1 MANEFLKT
9 GGRDRE
15 GLARG
20 LKTNKEGNLTTV
32 DAYTV
37 LQNEVTYQADG
48 KSVYLGTPR
57 MCGPFDVQGMDQL
70 FVSLISNGAHTW
82 EIWIHEIIL
91 SNDRKTE
98 RVINSFRAN
107 DRVYSANQTFTVPIN
122 SALIKVELREI
133 TISGTS
139 SRLSAL
145 YLAARKNPQPYKSTQ
160 ALNQNYLAVNEKAI
174 LMDEVN
180 HNSQGQWVEVG
191 ASRKTPLLDVRAYD
205 RIQFYLTGNGAHTW
219 ELWVHEIIKNEIGNQ
234 QRVVN
239 SFRVGNKVY
248 SANQVLEFDI
258 SSPFIELE
266 FKEITSVDSGR
277 LVAFYIVG
285 SKKGSN
291 TKETIIV
298 NDGNEIVSPDSP
310 PVMPYPNFDMPKLK
324 NIKFIDTTIKW
335 VHTFKDG
342 LFYGSKDA
350 TIYTSEDGTSWQ
362 KLRTIP
368 TVANNGIAK
377 LLISDTGRLIAC
389 MGNGEIWRT
398 DESQG
403 FGTGATYKTGNF
415 SHYYGS
421 TQHGNVIGVTTYETA
436 GLETAKKHEA
446 WLSTDNGATFKK
458 IFDKATLTALQPNND
473 GRMHLHDIEYD
484 PYSGAI
490 YIWNGDFGNA
500 ILNYSTDMG
509 NTWSTMDPTTVN
521 GNTTQLIATKTGIA
535 LGGDTY
541 GGGIE
546 YVRLDRSKLLFP
558 NIKEEDIS
566 TDYWKFNDG
575 LEDGESGSRYIAY
588 KKYVNRDEGIYLIPY
603 KPEYLKDGDFKTTYI
618 VYSPDGISWSVLWR
632 GYESGHLLGFDDIVY
647 GNGKLIGAYNFKE
660 YEADSERKLFVAD
673 MEI

>member
-32 DAYTV
+32 GAYTV

-70 FVSLISNGAHTW
+70 FVSLVGNGIHTW

-107 DRVYSANQTFTVPIN
+107 DRVYSANQTFTVSIN

-133 TISGTS
+133 TIPGTS

-145 YLAARKNPQPYKSTQ
+145 YLAARKNPQPYKTTK
-160 ALNQNYLAVNEKAI
+160 ALNQNYLSVSEKAI

-180 HNSQGQWVEVG
+180 YSSQGQFVDVG
-191 ASRKTPLLDVRAYD
+191 ASRKTPVFDVRAYD
-205 RIQFYLTGNGAHTW
+205 HIQFYLNGNGAHTW
-219 ELWVHEIIKNEIGNQ
+219 ELWVHEIIKNEIGNS

-239 SFRVGNKVY
+239 SFRVGDKVH

-266 FKEITSVDSGR
+266 FKEIASVDNGR
-277 LVAFYIVG
+277 LVAFYVVG
-285 SKKGSN
+285 EKR
-291 TKETIIV
+291 
-298 NDGNEIVSPDSP
+298 GNNAVLNSPEVVSHDLP
-310 PVMPYPNFDMPKLK
+310 PVMPHPDFDIPKLK
-324 NIKFIDTTIKW
+324 NIRIIDTPIKW

-342 LFYGSKDA
+342 LFYGSKGA
-350 TIYTSEDGTSWQ
+350 TIYTSVDGENWEELKSV
-362 KLRTIP
+362 P
-368 TVANNGIAK
+368 TYENNGIAK
-377 LLISDTGRLIAC
+377 LFISDTGRIITC

-398 DESQG
+398 DLNQG
-403 FGTGATYKTGNF
+403 FGAGATYKTGNF

-436 GLETAKKHEA
+436 GLGETKKHEA

-458 IFDKATLTALQPNND
+458 IFDKNTLVSLQPDND
-473 GRMHLHDIEYD
+473 GRVHLHDIEYD
-484 PYSGAI
+484 PYSGVI
-490 YIWNGDFGNA
+490 YIWNGDFENA
-500 ILNYSTDMG
+500 VLNYSTDMG
-509 NTWSTMDPTTVN
+509 NTWYTIEPTKVN
-521 GNTTQLIATKTGIA
+521 GNTTQLIASKTGIA
-535 LGGDTY
+535 LGGDTF
-541 GGGIE
+541 GGGFE

-558 NIKEEDIS
+558 EIQDADIS

-575 LEDGESGSRYIAY
+575 LEDGQSGSRYIAY
-588 KKYVNRDEGIYLIPY
+588 KKYVNRDEGIYLVPY
-603 KPEYLKDGDFKTTYI
+603 KPEYLKDGDFKTTYLA
-618 VYSPDGISWSVLWR
+618 YSPDGISWALLWR
-632 GYESGHLLGFDDIVY
+632 GYESGHLLGLDDIVY
-647 GNGKLIGAYNFKE
+647 GNGKLVGAYNFKE
-660 YEADSERKLFVAD
+660 GETDSERKLFVAD
-673 MEI
+673 MKI

>member
-1 MANEFLKT
+1 MANDFLKT

-70 FVSLISNGAHTW
+70 FVSLVGNGIHTW

-91 SNDRKTE
+91 SNDGKTE
-98 RVINSFRAN
+98 RVLNSFRAN

-145 YLAARKNPQPYKSTQ
+145 YLAARKNPQPYKTTK
-160 ALNQNYLAVNEKAI
+160 ALNQNYLSVNEKAI

-180 HNSQGQWVEVG
+180 HNSQGKWVVVG
-191 ASRKTPLLDVRAYD
+191 ESRKTPVFDVRAYD
-205 RIQFYLTGNGAHTW
+205 HIQFYLNGNGAHTW
-219 ELWVHEIIKNEIGNQ
+219 ELWVHEIVRNEIGNS

-239 SFRVGNKVY
+239 SFRVGNKVH

-258 SSPFIELE
+258 SAPFIELE
-266 FKEITSVDSGR
+266 FKELTSVDNGR
-277 LVAFYIVG
+277 LVAFYVVG
-285 SKKGSN
+285 EKQ
-291 TKETIIV
+291 
-298 NDGNEIVSPDSP
+298 GNNAVLNSPEVVSHDLP
-310 PVMPYPNFDMPKLK
+310 PVMPHPDFDIPKLK
-324 NIKFIDTTIKW
+324 NIKIIDTPIKW

-342 LFYGSKDA
+342 LFYGSKGA
-350 TIYTSEDGTSWQ
+350 TIYTSVDGENWEELKSV
-362 KLRTIP
+362 P
-368 TVANNGIAK
+368 TYENNGIAK
-377 LLISDTGRLIAC
+377 LFISDTGRIITC

-398 DESQG
+398 DLNQG
-403 FGTGATYKTGNF
+403 FGAGATYKTGNF

-436 GLETAKKHEA
+436 GLGETKKHEA

-458 IFDKATLTALQPNND
+458 IFDKNTLVSLQPDND
-473 GRMHLHDIEYD
+473 GRVHLHDIEYD
-484 PYSGAI
+484 PYSGVI
-490 YIWNGDFGNA
+490 YIWNGDFENA
-500 ILNYSTDMG
+500 VLNYSTDMG
-509 NTWSTMDPTTVN
+509 NTWSTIEPTKVN
-521 GNTTQLIATKTGIA
+521 GNTTQLIASKTGIA
-535 LGGDTY
+535 LGGDTF
-541 GGGIE
+541 GGGFE

-558 NIKEEDIS
+558 EIQDADIS

-575 LEDGESGSRYIAY
+575 LEDGQSGSRYIAY
-588 KKYVNRDEGIYLIPY
+588 KKYVNRDEGIYLVPY

-618 VYSPDGISWSVLWR
+618 VYSPDGISWALLWR
-632 GYESGHLLGFDDIVY
+632 GYESGHLLGLDDIVY
-647 GNGKLIGAYNFKE
+647 GNGKLVGAYNFKE
-660 YEADSERKLFVAD
+660 GETDSERKLFVAD
-673 MEI
+673 MKI

>member
-70 FVSLISNGAHTW
+70 FVSLVGNGIHTW

-133 TISGTS
+133 TIPGTS

-145 YLAARKNPQPYKSTQ
+145 YLAARKNPQPYKTTK
-160 ALNQNYLAVNEKAI
+160 ALNQNYLSVSEKAI

-180 HNSQGQWVEVG
+180 YSSQGQFVDVG
-191 ASRKTPLLDVRAYD
+191 ASRKTPVFDVRAYD
-205 RIQFYLTGNGAHTW
+205 HIQFYLNGNGAHTW
-219 ELWVHEIIKNEIGNQ
+219 ELWVHEIIKNEIGNS

-239 SFRVGNKVY
+239 SFRVGDKVH

-258 SSPFIELE
+258 SSPYIELE
-266 FKEITSVDSGR
+266 FKEIASLDNGR

-285 SKKGSN
+285 EKQGNNTVQNSPEVVSN
-291 TKETIIV
+291 
-298 NDGNEIVSPDSP
+298 DLP
-310 PVMPYPNFDMPKLK
+310 PAMPYPDFDMPKLK
-324 NIKFIDTTIKW
+324 NIRIIDTPITW

-342 LFYGSKDA
+342 LFYGSKGA
-350 TIYTSEDGTSWQ
+350 TIYTSVDGESWEEL
-362 KLRTIP
+362 KSVP
-368 TVANNGIAK
+368 TYENNGIFK
-377 LLISDTGRLIAC
+377 LLISDTNRIIAC

-398 DESQG
+398 DENQG
-403 FGTGATYKTGNF
+403 FGAGATYKTGNF

-421 TQHGNVIGVTTYETA
+421 TQHGNVIGVSTYERA
-436 GLETAKKHEA
+436 GLEDTKKHEA

-458 IFDKATLTALQPNND
+458 IFDKTTIASLQPNND
-473 GRMHLHDIEYD
+473 GRVHLHDIEYD
-484 PYSGAI
+484 PYSGVI
-490 YIWNGDFGNA
+490 YIWNGDYENA
-500 ILNYSTDMG
+500 VLNYSTDMG
-509 NTWSTMDPTTVN
+509 NTWSTIEPTKVN
-521 GNTTQLIATKTGIA
+521 GNTTQLIASKTGIA
-535 LGGDTY
+535 LGGDTF
-541 GGGIE
+541 GGGFE

-558 NIKEEDIS
+558 EIQDADIS

-575 LEDGESGSRYIAY
+575 LEDGQSGSRYIAY
-588 KKYVNRDEGIYLIPY
+588 KKYVNRDEGIYLVPY

-618 VYSPDGISWSVLWR
+618 VYSPDGISWALLWR
-632 GYESGHLLGFDDIVY
+632 GYESGHLLGLDDIVY

-660 YEADSERKLFVAD
+660 GETDSERKLFIAD
-673 MEI
+673 MEL

>member
-48 KSVYLGTPR
+48 KLVHLDTPR

-70 FVSLISNGAHTW
+70 FVSLVGNGAHTW

-133 TISGTS
+133 TVSGTN

-145 YLAARKNPQPYKSTQ
+145 YLAARKNPQPYKTTK
-160 ALNQNYLAVNEKAI
+160 ALNQNYLSVNEKAI

-180 HNSQGQWVEVG
+180 YASQGQFVAIG
-191 ASRKTPLLDVRAYD
+191 ASRKTPIFDVRAFD
-205 RIQFYLTGNGAHTW
+205 RIQFYLAGNGAHTW
-219 ELWVHEIIKNEIGNQ
+219 ELWVNEIIKNELGNQ

-239 SFRVGNKVY
+239 RFRVGNKTY
-248 SANQVLEFDI
+248 SADQVLEFDV

-266 FKEITSVDSGR
+266 FKELTSRDTGGR
-277 LVAFYIVG
+277 LVAFYIIG
-285 SKKGSN
+285 ERRGN
-291 TKETIIV
+291 DIV
-298 NDGNEIVSPDSP
+298 NNSSEVVSHDSP
-310 PVMPYPNFDMPKLK
+310 PVMPYPNFDMPNLK
-324 NIKFIDTTIKW
+324 NIKIVDTTIRW

-342 LFYGSKDA
+342 LFYGSQDA
-350 TIYTSEDGTSWQ
+350 TIYTSEDGTTWQ
-362 KLRTIP
+362 KFRTIP
-368 TVANNGIAK
+368 TVENNSIFK

-389 MGNGEIWRT
+389 MGNGEIWRS
-398 DESQG
+398 DENKG
-403 FGTGATYKTGNF
+403 FGTGATYKTGPF

-421 TQHGNVIGVTTYETA
+421 TQHGNVIGLTTYERA
-436 GLETAKKHEA
+436 GLEDTKKHEA
-446 WLSTDNGATFKK
+446 WLSTDNGATFKR
-458 IFDKATLTALQPNND
+458 IFDKNNIVALQPNND
-473 GRMHLHDIEYD
+473 GRVHLHDIEYD
-484 PYSGAI
+484 PYSGVI
-490 YIWNGDFGNA
+490 YVWNGDFNNK

-509 NTWSTMDPTTVN
+509 NTWATIEPTKTN

-558 NIKEEDIS
+558 DVQETDVS

-575 LEDGESGSRYIAY
+575 LEDGVAGSRYIAY
-588 KKYVNRDEGIYLIPY
+588 KKYVNREDGIYLLPY
-603 KPEYLKDGDFKTTYI
+603 KPEYVNDGDFKTTYI
-618 VYSPDGISWSVLWR
+618 AYSPDGISWSVLWR
-632 GYESGHLLGFDDIVY
+632 GYESGHLLGLDDIVY

-660 YEADSERKLFVAD
+660 GETDSERKLFVAD
-673 MEI
+673 MKI

>member
-70 FVSLISNGAHTW
+70 FVSLDGNGIHTW

-91 SNDRKTE
+91 SNDRTTE

-145 YLAARKNPQPYKSTQ
+145 YLAARKNPLPYKTTK
-160 ALNQNYLAVNEKAI
+160 ALNQNYLSVNEKAI

-180 HNSQGQWVEVG
+180 YASQGQFVEVG
-191 ASRKTPLLDVRAYD
+191 ASRKTPVFDVRAYD
-205 RIQFYLTGNGAHTW
+205 HIQFYLNGNGAHTW
-219 ELWVHEIIKNEIGNQ
+219 ELWVHEIIKNELGNQ
-234 QRVVN
+234 QKVVN
-239 SFRVGNKVY
+239 SFRVGNKTY
-248 SANQVLEFDI
+248 SANQVLEFDV

-266 FKEITSVDSGR
+266 FKELTSSDTGGR

-285 SKKGSN
+285 ERRGN
-291 TKETIIV
+291 DIV
-298 NDGNEIVSPDSP
+298 NNSSEVVSHDSP

-368 TVANNGIAK
+368 TAANNGVAK

-398 DESQG
+398 DENQG

-558 NIKEEDIS
+558 DVKDEDVS

-588 KKYVNRDEGIYLIPY
+588 KKYVNRDEGVYLIPY

-632 GYESGHLLGFDDIVY
+632 GYESGHLLGLDDIVY

-660 YEADSERKLFVAD
+660 YESDSERKLFIAD
-673 MEI
+673 MNI

>member
-48 KSVYLGTPR
+48 RLVYIGTPR

-70 FVSLISNGAHTW
+70 FVSLVGNGIHTW

-91 SNDRKTE
+91 SNDRTTE

-107 DRVYSANQTFTVPIN
+107 DRVYSSNQTFTVPIN

-133 TISGTS
+133 TVSGTS
-139 SRLSAL
+139 ARKSAL
-145 YLAARKNPQPYKSTQ
+145 YLAARKNPQPYKSTR
-160 ALNQNYLAVNEKAI
+160 ALNQNYLAVNEKAV

-180 HNSQGQWVEVG
+180 YNSQGQWVVVG
-191 ASRKTPLLDVRAYD
+191 ESRKTPVFDVRAYD
-205 RIQFYLTGNGAHTW
+205 HIQFYLNGNGAHTW
-219 ELWVHEIIKNEIGNQ
+219 ELWVHEIIKNEIGNY

-258 SSPFIELE
+258 SAPFIELE
-266 FKEITSVDSGR
+266 FKELTSVDNGR
-277 LVAFYIVG
+277 LVAFYVVG
-285 SKKGSN
+285 EKQ
-291 TKETIIV
+291 
-298 NDGNEIVSPDSP
+298 GNNAVLNSPEVVSHDLP
-310 PVMPYPNFDMPKLK
+310 PVMPHPDFDIPKLK
-324 NIKFIDTTIKW
+324 NIRIIDTPIKW

-342 LFYGSKDA
+342 LFYGSNGA
-350 TIYTSEDGTSWQ
+350 TIYTSTDGESWEEL
-362 KLRTIP
+362 KSVP
-368 TVANNGIAK
+368 TYENNGIAK

-398 DESQG
+398 DLNQG
-403 FGTGATYKTGNF
+403 FGAGATYKTGNF

-421 TQHGNVIGVTTYETA
+421 TQHGNVIGVSTYETA
-436 GLETAKKHEA
+436 GLETTKKHEA

-458 IFDKATLTALQPNND
+458 IFDKNTLVSLQPDND
-473 GRMHLHDIEYD
+473 GRVHLHDIEYD
-484 PYSGAI
+484 PYSGVI
-490 YIWNGDFGNA
+490 YIWNGDFENA
-500 ILNYSTDMG
+500 VLNYSTDMG
-509 NTWSTMDPTTVN
+509 NTWSTIEPTKVN
-521 GNTTQLIATKTGIA
+521 GNTTQLIASKTGIA
-535 LGGDTY
+535 LGGDTF
-541 GGGIE
+541 GGGFE

-558 NIKEEDIS
+558 EIQDVDIS

-575 LEDGESGSRYIAY
+575 LEAGQSGSRYIAY
-588 KKYVNRDEGIYLIPY
+588 KKYVNRDEGIYLVPY

-618 VYSPDGISWSVLWR
+618 VYSPDGISWALLWR
-632 GYESGHLLGFDDIVY
+632 GYESGHLLGLDDIVY

-660 YEADSERKLFVAD
+660 GETDSERKLFIAD
-673 MEI
+673 MEL